1 MTSTFAPCFASTSC
15 LREGSAPWLI
25 EEDRGSPSGSC
36 TALTAVTLPP
46 ALVACTCTAP
56 KRVSPGAPVKVPSLA
71 VEDEPPPEE
80 DEDEPS
86 EVELVPPLVEPEPPP
101 AIPDARV
108 PAGSS
113 GL

>member
-15 LREGSAPWLI
+15 FRKGSAPWLI

-46 ALVACTCTAP
+46 AIVACTCTAP
-56 KRVSPGAPVKVPSLA
+56 KRVSTAVPVKVPFLA
-71 VEDEPPPEE
+71 VEDEPDEADEE
-80 DEDEPS
+80 VPL
-86 EVELVPPLVEPEPPP
+86 LVASPPLGEPEPPP
-101 AIPDARV
+101 AVPDARV
-108 PAGSS
+108 PAGSR

>member
-15 LREGSAPWLI
+15 FRKGSAPWLI

-46 ALVACTCTAP
+46 AIVACTCTAP
-56 KRVSPGAPVKVPSLA
+56 KRVSTAVPVKVPFLA
-71 VEDEPPPEE
+71 VEDEPEE
-80 DEDEPS
+80 VVPL
-86 EVELVPPLVEPEPPP
+86 LVAALLGEPEPSP
-101 AIPDARV
+101 AAPDARV